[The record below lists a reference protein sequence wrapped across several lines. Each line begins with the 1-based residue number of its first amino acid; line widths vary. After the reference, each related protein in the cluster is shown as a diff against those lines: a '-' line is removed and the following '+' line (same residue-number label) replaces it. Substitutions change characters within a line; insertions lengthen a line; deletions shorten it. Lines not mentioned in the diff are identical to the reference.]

1 MQNYSDM
8 PTERWED
15 SLKTTKA
22 QKGPKEDYIPWKNI
36 RAKLGAPIITVV
48 LLIVLLGII
57 LYGVY
62 VNS

>member
-1 MQNYSDM
+1 M

-15 SLKTTKA
+15 SLKPIKA
-22 QKGPKEDYIPWKNI
+22 QKGPMEDSIPWKNI
-36 RAKLGAPIITVV
+36 RAKLGAPIITVL
-48 LLIVLLGII
+48 LLIILLGII

>member
-1 MQNYSDM
+1 MQNYTDM

-15 SLKTTKA
+15 GLKPKKA
-22 QKGPKEDYIPWKNI
+22 EKGPMEDYIPWKNI
-36 RAKLGAPIITVV
+36 RTKLGAPIITVL
-48 LLIVLLGII
+48 LLIILLGII